1 MGLKVN
7 KLYTNLIS
15 AFDLPV
21 LLLIPLLLSLLIP
34 ILLLLLAGQRK
45 RKWATRRG

>member
-34 ILLLLLAGQRK
+34 ILLLLAGQRK
-45 RKWATRRG
+45 RKWAARRG